1 LVKPHGDARPVSV
14 IQNLLK
20 RREFISLLG
29 GAAAWPVA
37 AHAQQPTMPVIGFL
51 RSTSLAVSTPMVTGF
66 RQGLTAAG
74 FTEGQ
79 NVAIEYRYADNQLER
94 LPGLVAELIRLP
106 VAVIVANTIAA
117 LAAKAATTTVP
128 IVFATGSDPVVDG
141 LVASLNRPGG
151 NVTGVSFLAGLL
163 GPKRLEMLRQL
174 VPTAATIAILV
185 GTDTLEAR
193 IERRD
198 VELAA
203 QALGQQLIVAPVT
216 SEGELDGAFTSIV
229 ERGAKALL
237 VGSGPLLT
245 SNRERIVALA
255 ARHALPA
262 IYGLR
267 EFVVA
272 GGLMSYG
279 AGVLGAKRLELF
291 RQIVPKAR
299 TIAMLV
305 NPNSP
310 ETEVERREVPAAAQ
324 AIGQQLIILDVS
336 NDRDIEIAFAT
347 LLQRGADALFVGTGA
362 FLYSNR
368 ERVVALAARH
378 AIPAIYTGRDA
389 VVAGG
394 LMSYGSRNQD
404 AYRQAGI
411 YAGRILK
418 GERPADLP
426 VMQATK
432 FELVINLKTAKTL
445 GLEVPPTLLA
455 LSDEVI
461 E

>member
-1 LVKPHGDARPVSV
+1 M
-14 IQNLLK
+14 
-20 RREFISLLG
+20 RRRDFVTLAG
-29 GAAAWPVA
+29 GAAIAWPLV

-151 NVTGVSFLAGLL
+151 NVTGVSFMAGLL

-279 AGVLGAKRLELF
+279 AS
-291 RQIVPKAR
+291 
-299 TIAMLV
+299 LV
-305 NPNSP
+305 
-310 ETEVERREVPAAAQ
+310 E
-324 AIGQQLIILDVS
+324 
-336 NDRDIEIAFAT
+336 
-347 LLQRGADALFVGTGA
+347 
-362 FLYSNR
+362 
-368 ERVVALAARH
+368 
-378 AIPAIYTGRDA
+378 
-389 VVAGG
+389 
-394 LMSYGSRNQD
+394 
-404 AYRQAGI
+404 AYRQAGS
-411 YAGRILK
+411 YAGRVLK
-418 GERPADLP
+418 GEKPADLP
-426 VMQATK
+426 VMQSIK
-432 FELVINLKTAKTL
+432 FELVINLKATKAL
-445 GLEVPPTLLA
+445 GLSMPPLA
-455 LSDEVI
+455 VADELI